1 MSPAAE
7 TAPRYALP
15 SLAQG
20 FWWIL
25 VLVSFGLILAGIPG
39 LYVDKAAQYAQERSL
54 QELGVSPEAAAGLF
68 LAISLAIVSAHYLLG
83 WFLFRRRAGDPMAL
97 FVSYT
102 LVSNGAILPLS
113 NIYAGPSVQPFV
125 IVMVNAVIYVG
136 LVSSIIL
143 LFIFPDGRFVPGW
156 TRYLALPWMVFTL
169 LFQTAASR
177 FPEWPGILQTGG
189 ILVMLIWAGGGVF
202 AQVYRYRHVS
212 SAVQRQQAKWA
223 LAGLIASVVGPFQY
237 VLPFVILPSL
247 VGGDVPNIFYQRV
260 GAAFFT
266 YSFLLEQAGILA
278 FRFATIIFPLS
289 FAIAILRYRLWDID
303 ILINRTLVYGTLTAL
318 LGGIYFI
325 SIVVLEFAFRS
336 LTGQDSQLAI
346 VLSTLAIAA
355 LFVPLRA
362 RVQAFID
369 RRFYRDKYNAQ
380 RILARFAAVVR
391 NEVDVNALT
400 GAILQAVNETV
411 HPSEMSLWLR
421 K

>member
-1 MSPAAE
+1 MSSVAE
-7 TAPRYALP
+7 TAPRYVLP
-15 SLAQG
+15 SLAQA
-20 FWWIL
+20 FWWVL

-39 LYVDKAAQYAQERSL
+39 LYVEKAAQYAQERSL
-54 QELGVSPEAAAGLF
+54 QELGVSPEAAAGSF

-97 FVSYT
+97 IVSYT

-113 NIYAGPSVQPFV
+113 NFYAGPGVQPF
-125 IVMVNAVIYVG
+125 IILMVSAVIYVG
-136 LVSSIIL
+136 LVSSIVL

-156 TRYLALPWMVFTL
+156 TRYLALPWMVFAL
-169 LFQTAASR
+169 LFLAAASG
-177 FPEWPGILQTGG
+177 FPDWPGILQTGG

-223 LAGLIASVVGPFQY
+223 LAGLIASVAGPFQY

-247 VGGDVPNIFYQRV
+247 GGEEVPNIFYQRV

-266 YSFLLEQAGILA
+266 YSFLLEQSGILL

-303 ILINRTLVYGTLTAL
+303 ILINRTLVYGTLSAL
-318 LGGIYFI
+318 LGGIYFT
-325 SIVVLEFAFRS
+325 SIVVIEFAFRS

-346 VLSTLAIAA
+346 VLSTLAIAV

-369 RRFYRDKYNAQ
+369 RRFYRDKYNSQ

-391 NEVDVNALT
+391 NEVDVNTLS
-400 GAILQAVNETV
+400 GAIMNVVNETV